1 MYRSHEGWHT
11 TDAAKGTGFAFDC
24 WEGHAMLPRLNLD
37 EPAVKNH
44 IFDVARFWIEE
55 VGIDG
60 WRLDVA
66 HQVSFLGGAK
76 RSLVDIPLVDANIL
90 AGGR

>member
-1 MYRSHEGWHT
+1 MR
-11 TDAAKGTGFAFDC
+11 A
-24 WEGHAMLPRLNLD
+24 
-37 EPAVKNH
+37 H
-44 IFDVARFWIEE
+44 IFEVAKFYLTE